1 MKDEQEAVELT
12 ASAAQEAADRTF
24 LLECRLDQL
33 HSALQSARAEA
44 DLARTLL
51 AESAAREADLARR
64 AADLHAA
71 IAAAREEVATLHR
84 RLEHSDALRAE
95 TEGRLLEAGARDEA
109 AELARLRREAR
120 EQRRRADASESTL
133 KALRSRIEELTTTR
147 ETLLTRVAEWQSV
160 VRQGDPD
167 AVDLSEF
174 IAALRG
180 DILELEHR
188 NAVAAEREAALRARL
203 VEVEGGRVE
212 IAALSV
218 TDAKPADPEVAD
230 VEPAAAALVAEAV
243 AAAHEEAAEGE
254 SVEAEAAG
262 VEAAEV
268 AAPVATGDD
277 APALASAATPSG
289 ELASPSEDMAHALA
303 EPGGA
308 ERQIENLRRLGKS
321 REESAFHAIRR
332 WATAPEPR
340 VRAAAFEALGHHLE
354 NAPERLEPH
363 VRWGLADPDPR
374 VRRRVVLAAA
384 SARGLALRPLLEP
397 HRLDPDPQ
405 VRRVIQEVLRRASS
419 HDSGS
424 VADAPLAASAGAR

>member
-1 MKDEQEAVELT
+1 MKDEQEAVGF
-12 ASAAQEAADRTF
+12 AVSAAQDAADRTF

-44 DLARTLL
+44 DLARHRL
-51 AESAAREADLARR
+51 AESVAREADYARR
-64 AADLHAA
+64 AADSLAEL
-71 IAAAREEVATLHR
+71 AAAREEVATLHR

-120 EQRRRADASESTL
+120 EERRRADASESTL

-188 NAVAAEREAALRARL
+188 NAVAAEREAELRAQLERAGL
-203 VEVEGGRVE
+203 AAAGG
-212 IAALSV
+212 ASG
-218 TDAKPADPEVAD
+218 AD
-230 VEPAAAALVAEAV
+230 VTEAAFDAHVGEAARAAAADDAAPGDLGEDALEDAV
-243 AAAHEEAAEGE
+243 AG
-254 SVEAEAAG
+254 
-262 VEAAEV
+262 V
-268 AAPVATGDD
+268 AALEI
-277 APALASAATPSG
+277 APADVSAETPAAVG
-289 ELASPSEDMAHALA
+289 MTAGAVPEDLAHALSEA
-303 EPGGA
+303 GGA
-308 ERQIENLRRLGKS
+308 ERQIEQLRRLGKS
-321 REESAFHAIRR
+321 HEESAFHAIRR

-340 VRAAAFEALGHHLE
+340 VRAAAFEALGRHLE
-354 NAPERLEPH
+354 DDPARLEPH
-363 VRWGLADPDPR
+363 LRWGLADADPR

-424 VADAPLAASAGAR
+424 VADAPLVASAGAR